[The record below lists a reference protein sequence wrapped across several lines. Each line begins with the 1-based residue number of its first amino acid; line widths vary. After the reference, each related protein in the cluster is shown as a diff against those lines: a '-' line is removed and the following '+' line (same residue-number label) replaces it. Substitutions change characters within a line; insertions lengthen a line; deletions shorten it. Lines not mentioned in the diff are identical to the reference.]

1 MTLGEIRLRVVR
13 TDAERQI
20 RMSQH
25 AEEIRRQLAESAR
38 VKQSFSEELIAR
50 IGSFAEKCAAALRG
64 GGKIVF
70 FGNGGSAADALHLA
84 AELVV
89 RLRTDRPGLAALAL
103 TTNPSVLT
111 AAGNDY
117 GFERIFSRQI
127 ESLVSAQDVLVAL
140 STSGASPNMLR
151 GAEAGKLSGAF
162 VVGFTGETGGALAQK
177 VDLLLNVPS
186 QDAQRI
192 QEAHI
197 TIGHITCSLIEQLA
211 TKKA

>member
-1 MTLGEIRLRVVR
+1 MASPA
-13 TDAERQI
+13 D
-20 RMSQH
+20 
-25 AEEIRRQLAESAR
+25 EIRRQLEESAR
-38 VKQSFSEELIAR
+38 VKQSFSGELIGR
-50 IGSFAEKCAAALRG
+50 IGQFAEKSAAALRG
-64 GGKIVF
+64 GGKIIF

-89 RLRTDRPGLAALAL
+89 RLRADRQGLAALAL
-103 TTNPSVLT
+103 TANPSVLT

-127 ESLVSAQDVLVAL
+127 ESLVNSRDVLVAL
-140 STSGASPNMLR
+140 STSGASPNILR
-151 GAEAGKLSGAF
+151 GVEAGKLRGAF
-162 VVGFTGETGGALAQK
+162 VVGFTGETGGQLADR

-197 TIGHITCSLIEQLA
+197 TIGHIACSLIEQLA
-211 TKKA
+211 MKTP

>member
-1 MTLGEIRLRVVR
+1 MNKHT
-13 TDAERQI
+13 
-20 RMSQH
+20 
-25 AEEIRRQLAESAR
+25 EEIRRQLAESAN
-38 VKQSFSEELIAR
+38 VKQRFSEELVLRIAQ
-50 IGSFAEKCAAALRG
+50 FAQKSADALRG

-70 FGNGGSAADALHLA
+70 YGNGGSAADALHLS

-89 RLRTDRPGLAALAL
+89 RLRTDRPGLAAMAL
-103 TTNPSVLT
+103 TTNPAVLT

-127 ESLVSAQDVLVAL
+127 ESLVDTRDVLVAL
-140 STSGASPNMLR
+140 STSGTSINVVR
-151 GAEAGKLSGAF
+151 GVEAGKSRGAF
-162 VVGFTGETGGALAQK
+162 VAGFTGETGGLLADK

-197 TIGHITCSLIEQLA
+197 TIGHIACSLIEQLA
-211 TKKA
+211 IRSS

>member
-1 MTLGEIRLRVVR
+1 M
-13 TDAERQI
+13 A
-20 RMSQH
+20 SS
-25 AEEIRRQLAESAR
+25 AEEIRRQLEESAR
-38 VKQSFSEELIAR
+38 VKQSFSNELVRRIAQ
-50 IGSFAEKCAAALRG
+50 FAEKSAAALRG

-89 RLRTDRPGLAALAL
+89 KLRADRPGLASLAL

-127 ESLVSAQDVLVAL
+127 ESLVAAQDVLVAL
-140 STSGASPNMLR
+140 STSGASPNMVRGMEAGRAR
-151 GAEAGKLSGAF
+151 GAYLVA
-162 VVGFTGETGGALAQK
+162 FTGETGGALADK
-177 VDLLLNVPS
+177 VDLLLHVPS
-186 QDAQRI
+186 QDPQRI

-197 TIGHITCSLIEQLA
+197 TIGHIACSLIEKLA
-211 TKKA
+211 TP

>member
-1 MTLGEIRLRVVR
+1 M
-13 TDAERQI
+13 A
-20 RMSQH
+20 SS
-25 AEEIRRQLAESAR
+25 AEEIRRQLEESAR
-38 VKQSFSEELIAR
+38 VKQSFSNELIER
-50 IGSFAEKCAAALRG
+50 IAQFAEKSAAALRK

-89 RLRTDRPGLAALAL
+89 RLRTDRRGLAALAL

-117 GFERIFSRQI
+117 GFEHIFSRQI
-127 ESLVSAQDVLVAL
+127 ESLVAPQDILVAL
-140 STSGASPNMLR
+140 STSGASPNIVRGVDTGRAR
-151 GAEAGKLSGAF
+151 GAY
-162 VVGFTGETGGALAQK
+162 VVALTGETGGALANK

-186 QDAQRI
+186 QDPQRI

-197 TIGHITCSLIEQLA
+197 TVGHIACGLIEHIA
-211 TKKA
+211 TT

>member
-1 MTLGEIRLRVVR
+1 MT
-13 TDAERQI
+13 A
-20 RMSQH
+20 S
-25 AEEIRRQLAESAR
+25 AEEIRRQLEESAR
-38 VKQSFSEELIAR
+38 VKQAFSDALIR
-50 IGSFAEKCAAALRG
+50 NILQFGQKCAVALRG
-64 GGKIVF
+64 GGKVVF

-89 RLRTDRPGLAALAL
+89 KLRDDRHGLAALAL

-117 GFERIFSRQI
+117 GFEQIFARQI

-140 STSGASPNMLR
+140 STSGESPNILR
-151 GAEAGKLSGAF
+151 GIETGRARRAF
-162 VVGFTGETGGALAQK
+162 LVALTGESGGALASK

-186 QDAQRI
+186 RDPQRI

-197 TIGHITCSLIEQLA
+197 TVGHIVCSLIEQLA
-211 TKKA
+211 LQK

>member
-1 MTLGEIRLRVVR
+1 M
-13 TDAERQI
+13 A
-20 RMSQH
+20 SH

-38 VKQSFSEELIAR
+38 VKQSLPDELVER
-50 IGSFAEKCAAALRG
+50 ISQLAEKSAAALRA

-89 RLRTDRPGLAALAL
+89 RLRAERKGLAALAL

-127 ESLVSAQDVLVAL
+127 ESLVAANDILVAL
-140 STSGASPNMLR
+140 STSGDSPNILR
-151 GAEAGKLSGAF
+151 GVEAGRARAAYLVA
-162 VVGFTGETGGALAQK
+162 FTGETGGALAGK

-186 QDAQRI
+186 RDAQRI
-192 QEAHI
+192 QEVHI
-197 TIGHITCSLIEQLA
+197 TIGHIVCSLIEQLA
-211 TKKA
+211 YS

>member
-1 MTLGEIRLRVVR
+1 MT
-13 TDAERQI
+13 
-20 RMSQH
+20 SP

-38 VKQSFSEELIAR
+38 VQQSFSDELVGRVAQ
-50 IGSFAEKCAAALRG
+50 FAEKSAAALRAG
-64 GGKIVF
+64 SKIVF

-89 RLRTDRPGLAALAL
+89 RLRTERAGLAALAL

-127 ESLVSAQDVLVAL
+127 ESLVAKQDVLVAL
-140 STSGASPNMLR
+140 STSGNSPNVIRGLEAGRPR
-151 GAEAGKLSGAF
+151 GAYL
-162 VVGFTGETGGALAQK
+162 VGFTGETGGQLAGK

-186 QDAQRI
+186 HDAQRI
-192 QEAHI
+192 QECHI
-197 TIGHITCSLIEQLA
+197 TIGHIACGLIERLVCG
-211 TKKA
+211 

>member
-1 MTLGEIRLRVVR
+1 MT
-13 TDAERQI
+13 
-20 RMSQH
+20 SP

-38 VKQSFSEELIAR
+38 VKQSFSDELIGR
-50 IGSFAEKCAAALRG
+50 IAQFAEKSAAALRA

-89 RLRTDRPGLAALAL
+89 RLRTERAGLAALAL

-127 ESLVSAQDVLVAL
+127 ESLVARNDTLVAL
-140 STSGASPNMLR
+140 STSGNSPNVIRGVEAGRVR
-151 GAEAGKLSGAF
+151 GAYL
-162 VVGFTGETGGALAQK
+162 VGFTGDTGGQLAGK

-186 QDAQRI
+186 NDAQRI
-192 QEAHI
+192 QESHI
-197 TIGHITCSLIEQLA
+197 TIGHIACSLIERLVCG
-211 TKKA
+211 

>member
-1 MTLGEIRLRVVR
+1 M
-13 TDAERQI
+13 A
-20 RMSQH
+20 SS
-25 AEEIRRQLAESAR
+25 AEEIRRQLEESAR
-38 VKQSFSEELIAR
+38 VKRSFSSELVGR
-50 IGSFAEKCAAALRG
+50 IGQFAEKSAAALRA

-89 RLRTDRPGLAALAL
+89 RLRTDRRGLAALAL

-117 GFERIFSRQI
+117 GFECIFSRQI
-127 ESLVSAQDVLVAL
+127 ESLVAAQDVLVAL
-140 STSGASPNMLR
+140 STSGASPNILR
-151 GAEAGKLSGAF
+151 GIEAGRARGAYL
-162 VVGFTGETGGALAQK
+162 VAFTGETGGALAGI

-186 QDAQRI
+186 QDPQRI

-197 TIGHITCSLIEQLA
+197 TIGHIACSLIEQLA
-211 TKKA
+211 MP